1 MAKKIDLSNTKEA
14 NTVNTRSAKKVEREK
29 ALEALE
35 RAKKQK
41 RKVVF
46 VQQGDGEFRRN
57 LNKRTELGEM
67 LCSGKAAEYLELSYY
82 SFCRRCEKLKV
93 PFLKK
98 GITKLFSIS
107 DLENYKEQII
117 NG

>member
-35 RAKKQK
+35 KAKNQK
-41 RKVVF
+41 GKVVF
-46 VQQGDGEFRRN
+46 VQQGDGEFRRK
-57 LNKRTELGEM
+57 LNQRTEFGEM
-67 LCSGKAAEYLELSYY
+67 LCSSKAAEFLEISYY
-82 SFCRRCEKLKV
+82 VFCRRCEKLKI
-93 PFLKK
+93 PSIKK
-98 GITKLFSIS
+98 GITKYFRVA
-107 DLENYKEQII
+107 DLQNYKEQII